1 MAPLIVQIITTVL
14 ARLRFAWRDAVRIGL
29 AVMFVFTAA
38 SHFSP
43 MRHDLAAMIPPPLTG
58 ALWVIYVTGVLE
70 LAGALGLLSAIWRKW
85 AAWGLIS
92 LLVAMLPAN
101 IYAALTGVT
110 LRSNPPSA
118 LWWRVPLQFFWIAM
132 LWWSVQKTSGGSQMK
147 DPPDV
152 RSG

>member
-14 ARLRFAWRDAVRIGL
+14 AHLRFAWRDAVRIGL

-118 LWWRVPLQFFWIAM
+118 LWWRVPLQLFWIAM
-132 LWWSVQKTSGGSQMK
+132 LWWSVQKTKGGSQMK